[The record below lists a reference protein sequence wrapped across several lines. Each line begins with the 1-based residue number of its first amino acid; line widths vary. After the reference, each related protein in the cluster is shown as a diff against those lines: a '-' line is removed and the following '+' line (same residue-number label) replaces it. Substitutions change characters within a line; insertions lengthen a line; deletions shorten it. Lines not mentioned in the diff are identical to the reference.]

1 MKLCLVLLNVFMEGP
16 TLHLKFV
23 TTGKLIDDNE
33 VYDYSHSFVC
43 VLARVCVCAC
53 VRLGGGEVTFAPYSV
68 VRHASL
74 PCALVSVLLLGT
86 GLHVFL
92 PIPVDR
98 SRYLFHTFGVTRR
111 EASEEEMSSSFLSQ
125 PKRP

>member
-1 MKLCLVLLNVFMEGP
+1 M
-16 TLHLKFV
+16 
-23 TTGKLIDDNE
+23 TTKSTITAIRL
-33 VYDYSHSFVC
+33 
-43 VLARVCVCAC
+43 CVCMRAC
-53 VRLGGGEVTFAPYSV
+53 VRGGGGDEVTFVPYSV

-74 PCALVSVLLLGT
+74 LCSLVSVLLLGT
-86 GLHVFL
+86 GPHAFL

-98 SRYLFHTFGVTRR
+98 SRYLFHTFGVIRR

>member
-1 MKLCLVLLNVFMEGP
+1 MTMKS
-16 TLHLKFV
+16 TI
-23 TTGKLIDDNE
+23 TAI
-33 VYDYSHSFVC
+33 
-43 VLARVCVCAC
+43 RAC
-53 VRLGGGEVTFAPYSV
+53 VRARARWGDEVTFVPYSV

-74 PCALVSVLLLGT
+74 PCSLVSVLLLLGT
-86 GLHVFL
+86 GPHVFL

-98 SRYLFHTFGVTRR
+98 SRYLFHTFGVIRR